1 MLRGVILLAS
11 ALAASADNAE
21 DVMQHALLL
30 VNTTPGPGN
39 PSASDAIYSTHAD
52 GSGKTVVA
60 NDGGAPSWTP
70 DGRII
75 FSSRRSG
82 SQQIWIMDADGSN
95 ARQIGNLSPT
105 LLPVMAQMGKNGLI
119 VFWGNDEMTEPDG
132 NSGIWMMQSDG
143 SGLQQLTRGMQ
154 PFLALSGT
162 WIVYTLQTDIPY
174 HR

>member
-1 MLRGVILLAS
+1 MLRRVILLAS
-11 ALAASADNAE
+11 ALAASADLSGAPAVSDAE
-21 DVMQHALLL
+21 YVRQRGLLL

-75 FSSRRSG
+75 FSSTRSG

-95 ARQIGNLSPT
+95 ARQIGSLSPN

-119 VFWGNDEMTEPDG
+119 VFMGHDEMTQPDT
-132 NSGIWMMQSDG
+132 NTGIWIMQSDG
-143 SGLQQLTRGMQ
+143 SGLQQLTR
-154 PFLALSGT
+154 
-162 WIVYTLQTDIPY
+162 
-174 HR
+174 